1 MFIIIN
7 KTIKIMRF
15 YKTATNELGQ
25 DLFYQV
31 VSENETQVNTLEF
44 IIDTSRLDDSY
55 MIISKKQVNTNN
67 LLNWEEISNEEFN
80 SKIENTLVLINS
92 YNKKKI
98 ELPELTEVF
107 KKHIETLNLN
117 TVFVKRMPTERMN
130 IFLLHTHIYINTI
143 NMFEYRYRQ
152 YTERYTCEEP
162 IVVKDFRPHSNKS
175 INTEYVATDIDT
187 IKEMFNK
194 YIPEF

>member
-7 KTIKIMRF
+7 KTIKIMRL

-44 IIDTSRLDDSY
+44 IIDT
-55 MIISKKQVNTNN
+55 
-67 LLNWEEISNEEFN
+67 
-80 SKIENTLVLINS
+80 
-92 YNKKKI
+92 
-98 ELPELTEVF
+98 
-107 KKHIETLNLN
+107 
-117 TVFVKRMPTERMN
+117 
-130 IFLLHTHIYINTI
+130 
-143 NMFEYRYRQ
+143 
-152 YTERYTCEEP
+152 
-162 IVVKDFRPHSNKS
+162 
-175 INTEYVATDIDT
+175 